1 MKIAILGT
9 GCAKCRQTADIVR
22 QAVAEAGV
30 DATVY
35 KVEDPREI
43 MKFHV
48 MRTPAVAIDG
58 TVRVSGRVPSAKE
71 IASLL
76 SAGGGASA

>member
-9 GCAKCRQTADIVR
+9 GCAKCHQTADIVR
-22 QAVAEAGV
+22 QAIAQAGV

-43 MKFHV
+43 LKFRV
-48 MRTPAVAIDG
+48 MSTPAVAIDG
-58 TVRVSGRVPSAKE
+58 TVRISGRVPTVPEVAAFLSPGGRDSA
-71 IASLL
+71 
-76 SAGGGASA
+76 